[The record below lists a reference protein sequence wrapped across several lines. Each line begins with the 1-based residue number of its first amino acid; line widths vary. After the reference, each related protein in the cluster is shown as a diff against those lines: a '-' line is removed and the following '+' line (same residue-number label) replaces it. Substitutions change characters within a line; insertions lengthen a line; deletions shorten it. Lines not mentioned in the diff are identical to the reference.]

1 MKPSLIT
8 TNRPG
13 PGPSPGIRPQSN
25 VITKPVGAS
34 ITMIPPGKVVV
45 PATVGQLIS
54 AAVARTTSSTSTP
67 TSIVKTSISTRP
79 ILAQPAPT
87 RPSSITPLRGVTPV
101 AGHGHALTL
110 RAPIQ
115 PALPGSIR
123 LASPGSVHLIH

>member
-13 PGPSPGIRPQSN
+13 PGIRPQSN

-54 AAVARTTSSTSTP
+54 AAVARTTSSTSPP
-67 TSIVKTSISTRP
+67 TSIVKTSIATRP
-79 ILAQPAPT
+79 ILAQPAP
-87 RPSSITPLRGVTPV
+87 
-101 AGHGHALTL
+101 A
-110 RAPIQ
+110 
-115 PALPGSIR
+115 
-123 LASPGSVHLIH
+123 